1 MKDIINGKV
10 GSFYINDKP
19 ISIEDIESIALSNK
33 GTTEEFNPNMTL
45 TATITDEE
53 SVNAIKEV
61 FKSDHLPPLDESIDR
76 YYESLIEIGIKP
88 PFTPSFGVD
97 VPKEVREFVSEYM
110 ERKNKE
116 YAERNNGK

>member
-19 ISIEDIESIALSNK
+19 MNFDDISFVDLSEEETN
-33 GTTEEFNPNMTL
+33 EEFNPNMTL

-61 FKSDHLPPLDESIDR
+61 FKAYHLPPLEESIDR
-76 YYESLIEIGIKP
+76 YYESLIEMGIKP